1 MLEVK
6 VGYVGVHRETGHP
19 LVLLSDLE
27 ELRYLPIVIGAY
39 EAGAI
44 LASLEGHSFSRPLTH
59 DLLLNTINSLQGRL
73 LQVVIST
80 IESGAFHALLYVSS
94 PSGVVEID
102 SRASDAIA
110 LALRA
115 GVSIYV
121 TEEVASRAMIPATRV
136 ESVEDVD
143 EEKEEFLRFLE
154 DVRPEDFRSS
164 LEQD

>member
-6 VGYVGVHRETGHP
+6 VGYVGVDRETGHP

-80 IESGAFHALLYVSS
+80 IE
-94 PSGVVEID
+94 VEPFTLSCM
-102 SRASDAIA
+102 SRLPAAW
-110 LALRA
+110 LRL
-115 GVSIYV
+115 
-121 TEEVASRAMIPATRV
+121 IPEPVMR
-136 ESVEDVD
+136 
-143 EEKEEFLRFLE
+143 
-154 DVRPEDFRSS
+154 
-164 LEQD
+164 